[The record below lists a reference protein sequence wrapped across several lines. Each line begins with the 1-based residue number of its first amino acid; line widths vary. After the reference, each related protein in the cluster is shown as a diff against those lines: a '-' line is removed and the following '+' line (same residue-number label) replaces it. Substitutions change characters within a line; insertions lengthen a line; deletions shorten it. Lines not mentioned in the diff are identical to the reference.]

1 MKAFLRDCEIAR
13 VLIVILARDG
23 LYHFAV
29 LIIHYISGFK
39 FVCIS
44 EYNDRMIKE
53 SQIERYI
60 TPIYAQFNV
69 VYV

>member
-44 EYNDRMIKE
+44 EYNDRMITE
-53 SQIERYI
+53 H
-60 TPIYAQFNV
+60 V
-69 VYV
+69 